1 MKFLQMAKRLA
12 LFLLVNLLVMLT
24 ITFLL
29 SLFRVDRYFPQG
41 GYGGLMIFCFIWGM
55 GGAFIS

>member
-29 SLFRVDRYFPQG
+29 SLF
-41 GYGGLMIFCFIWGM
+41 
-55 GGAFIS
+55 